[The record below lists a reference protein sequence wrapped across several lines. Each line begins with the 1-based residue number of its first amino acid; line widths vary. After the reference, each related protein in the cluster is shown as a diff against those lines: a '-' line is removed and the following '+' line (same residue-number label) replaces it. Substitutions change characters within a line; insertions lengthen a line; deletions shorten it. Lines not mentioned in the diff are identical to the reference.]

1 MSRRMTVASYLA
13 GEETNRPQEL
23 AYGFLRE
30 PAAPG
35 FHHQIIVG
43 RIYKRLD
50 RHVCRCAAG
59 VVVASPVDVILDRQ
73 NHLVVQPDLVF
84 VRADRLG
91 ICTDRIWGAPDL
103 VVEVLSMGNARRDR
117 TVKVDWYRTYGVPE
131 CWLVD
136 AIAGTVEVI
145 DLTGPER
152 RSRTFEG
159 QERVQSSVLPRL
171 RLRPADLFSG
181 RAG

>member
-1 MSRRMTVASYLA
+1 MSRRMTVAAYLA

-23 AYGFLRE
+23 AYGILRE

-43 RIYKRLD
+43 RIFKRLD
-50 RHVCRCAAG
+50 RHACRYAAG
-59 VVVASPVDVILDRQ
+59 VVVQSPVDVILDRE
-73 NHLVVQPDLVF
+73 NHLVVQPDVVF
-84 VRADRLG
+84 VRSERLG

-117 TVKVDWYRTYGVPE
+117 TVKVEWYRRYGVPE

-136 AIAGTVEVI
+136 TIARTVEVI
-145 DLTGPER
+145 DLTAPER
-152 RSRTFEG
+152 RSRTFE
-159 QERVQSSVLPRL
+159 QQQLVRSNVLPRL
-171 RLRPADLFSG
+171 RLRPAGLFDE
-181 RAG
+181 